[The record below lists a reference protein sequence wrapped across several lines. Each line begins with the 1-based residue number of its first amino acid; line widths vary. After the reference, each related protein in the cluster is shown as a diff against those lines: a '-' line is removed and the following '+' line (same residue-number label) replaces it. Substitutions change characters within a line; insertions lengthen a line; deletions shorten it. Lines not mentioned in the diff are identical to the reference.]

1 MYAYRLLWGGLCA
14 CVWKLHVKPEISVPN
29 LPQSFSSLFSES
41 GSLNKTQ
48 SSPTWLVSLACWSWG
63 SPVSSFPG
71 ITDRSLRL
79 PHTHVGSGGL
89 DSGPYSCATNILTTK
104 LSFSFQLEFLWL
116 LIVSLLINS
125 IAQENTY
132 KYTHTY
138 INWNTC
144 ILIGRHFWITFTCH
158 LLKTSK

>member
-1 MYAYRLLWGGLCA
+1 MHTGLCA
-14 CVWKLHVKPEISVPN
+14 CVWNLHVKPEISVPH
-29 LPQSFSSLFSES
+29 LPQSFSSLFNES

-48 SSPTWLVSLACWSWG
+48 SSPTWLVSLACWFWRL
-63 SPVSSFPG
+63 PVSPFPG
-71 ITDRSLRL
+71 IADRSPRP

-89 DSGPYSCATNILTTK
+89 DSSPYSCATNILTTE
-104 LSFSFQLEFLWL
+104 LSSSFQLEFLWL

-125 IAQENTY
+125 IAQENIY
-132 KYTHTY
+132 ISKYTYTY

-144 ILIGRHFWITFTCH
+144 ALLDRHFWIAFTFH